1 MLGDNCALLGKSY
14 ITWLLFTSRGAFV
27 EMAWRRR
34 FSRSD
39 RHGNFRGLC
48 SGSLC
53 VAPLKPLVLRY
64 LMKYAQMDYILI
76 SPLKTKLI
84 LLWLWLG
91 QAAVSL
97 GRHNAPAIHS
107 SEILVSLPNP
117 LVKNRNKLQQIRQ
130 QNSDKAVHFLLLS
143 RWRKFQF
150 NAMFIFSKHTFTL
163 TFRGKKFLQIPFS
176 IIQNPSGCRSI
187 LSKDDKFDY
196 TTKSMFTKYLIPLDS
211 F

>member
-1 MLGDNCALLGKSY
+1 MTSFY
-14 ITWLLFTSRGAFV
+14 ITRCICRNG
-27 EMAWRRR
+27 MAPPVFPQWQARE
-34 FSRSD
+34 FSRTL
-39 RHGNFRGLC
+39 FRLTLC
-48 SGSLC
+48 C
-53 VAPLKPLVLRY
+53 IAKAVLRY

-97 GRHNAPAIHS
+97 GSHNAPAIHS

>member
-1 MLGDNCALLGKSY
+1 MTSFY
-14 ITWLLFTSRGAFV
+14 ITRCICRNG
-27 EMAWRRR
+27 MAPPVFPQWQARE
-34 FSRSD
+34 FSRTL
-39 RHGNFRGLC
+39 FRLTLC
-48 SGSLC
+48 C
-53 VAPLKPLVLRY
+53 IAKAVLRY

-130 QNSDKAVHFLLLS
+130 QNSDKAVQFLL
-143 RWRKFQF
+143 WVVDGNF
-150 NAMFIFSKHTFTL
+150 NSMPCLFLVNIHSPL
-163 TFRGKKFLQIPFS
+163 TFRGKKFLQSPFS

>member
-1 MLGDNCALLGKSY
+1 
-14 ITWLLFTSRGAFV
+14 
-27 EMAWRRR
+27 
-34 FSRSD
+34 
-39 RHGNFRGLC
+39 
-48 SGSLC
+48 
-53 VAPLKPLVLRY
+53 
-64 LMKYAQMDYILI
+64 MDYILI

-97 GRHNAPAIHS
+97 GIHNAPAIHS

-130 QNSDKAVHFLLLS
+130 QNSDKAVHFCY
-143 RWRKFQF
+143 WAVDGNF
-150 NAMFIFSKHTFTL
+150 NSMPCLFLVNMHSTL
-163 TFRGKKFLQIPFS
+163 TFRGKKFLQSLSS